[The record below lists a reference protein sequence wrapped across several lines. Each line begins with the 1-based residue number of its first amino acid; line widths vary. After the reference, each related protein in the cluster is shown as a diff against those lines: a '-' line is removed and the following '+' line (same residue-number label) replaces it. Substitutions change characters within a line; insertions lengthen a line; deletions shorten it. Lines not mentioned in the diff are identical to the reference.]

1 MIQVKWSGSLKT
13 EHQHWIHFFYDNSG
27 AVLYCCWVFCCVYT
41 GFIFI
46 SCVSVLGVGA
56 KHQVTYSLSCGG
68 EGCCVNTCSLSRHD
82 IFLFAHMC
90 ACYCWSWWSVCVC
103 VSSLQNSSK
112 QRKHS
117 SRMHLYLL
125 LSTQPFT
132 DIYSNSQNK
141 KLLSLIGDHTKQV
154 TEPFTS
160 LLLITWN
167 GTVYVSTAIS
177 ASFIYEYQKSSTVL
191 TNTSEI
197 ILFIYNS
204 VHTHSFTRVMAF
216 CITLETTYHRKITG
230 LGVIIKIKTGCAV
243 SCG

>member
-1 MIQVKWSGSLKT
+1 
-13 EHQHWIHFFYDNSG
+13 
-27 AVLYCCWVFCCVYT
+27 
-41 GFIFI
+41 
-46 SCVSVLGVGA
+46 
-56 KHQVTYSLSCGG
+56 
-68 EGCCVNTCSLSRHD
+68 
-82 IFLFAHMC
+82 
-90 ACYCWSWWSVCVC
+90 
-103 VSSLQNSSK
+103 
-112 QRKHS
+112 
-117 SRMHLYLL
+117 MHLYLL

-132 DIYSNSQNK
+132 DIYTNSQNK

-160 LLLITWN
+160 LHLITWN

-216 CITLETTYHRKITG
+216 CITLKTIYHRKITG